1 MDRNAREALE
11 AIVGESGWITGVDQ
25 EPFLRE
31 WRNHYHG
38 KAAAVVCPSS
48 TEEVAG
54 VMRVCHEAGISV
66 VPQSGNTGLC
76 GGAAPDESGSQILLS
91 LRRLRQIRE
100 LDAVNFT
107 MTVEAGCIL
116 ADIQRAARDAGLLFP
131 LSLAAEGSC
140 MIGGNLGTNAGGINV
155 LRYGNARDLTLGLEV
170 VLADGRVWHGLTG
183 LRKDNSRY
191 DLRNLFIGSEG
202 TLGIITAA
210 VLKLFPQ
217 PRQTSTALLACESP
231 VAAVAMLGRLRQASG
246 DTMTACELMSR
257 QSMRMALDHVEGCRD
272 PFDSAYPWYLL
283 VELSSAQQG
292 HQLRGTLED
301 TLEQA
306 LEEEALKDGV
316 IAESVEQT
324 RQLWRIRESI
334 PEGQVRAGA
343 SIKHDVAVAVSRVP
357 DFLARA
363 TPLMERQI
371 PGVRVCAFG
380 HVGDGNLHF
389 NLSVPE
395 GGSADA
401 FLQERDA
408 CQRLVHDL
416 VIEMEGSVAAEH
428 GVGQLKVA
436 ELERYKDPVELD
448 LMRSL
453 KQAMDPRG
461 LLNPGKVIRAL
472 PSAPGTH
479 ER

>member
-1 MDRNAREALE
+1 MDKDALE
-11 AIVGESGWITGVDQ
+11 ALKTIVGDSGWITGEDQ

-31 WRNHYHG
+31 WRNYYHG
-38 KAAAVVCPSS
+38 KAAAVVCPA
-48 TEEVAG
+48 TTDEVAA
-54 VMRVCHEAGISV
+54 VMRVCHEAGIAV
-66 VPQSGNTGLC
+66 VPQGGNTGLC
-76 GGAAPDESGSQILLS
+76 GGAAPDESGSQIILS
-91 LRRLRQIRE
+91 LRRMRRIRE
-100 LDAVNFT
+100 LDADNHT
-107 MTVEAGCIL
+107 ITVEAGCIL
-116 ADIQRAARDAGLLFP
+116 ADVQRAAGDAGRLFP

-170 VLADGRVWHGLTG
+170 VLADGRVWNGLTG

-217 PRQTSTALLACESP
+217 PRQLSTALLACDTP
-231 VAAVAMLGRLRQASG
+231 AAAVSMLSRLRQASG
-246 DTMTACELMSR
+246 DMLSACELMSR

-272 PFDSAYPWYLL
+272 PFDNAYPWYLL

-292 HQLRGTLED
+292 HQLRGALED
-301 TLEQA
+301 A
-306 LEEEALKDGV
+306 LEFALEDGALRDGV
-316 IAESVEQT
+316 IAESVEQAK
-324 RQLWRIRESI
+324 QLWRIRESI

-343 SIKHDVAVAVSRVP
+343 SIKHDIAVAVSRVP
-357 DFLARA
+357 DFLTRA

-395 GGSADA
+395 NGDAGA
-401 FLQERDA
+401 FLAERDT

-416 VIEMEGSVAAEH
+416 VIDMDGSIAAEH
-428 GVGQLKVA
+428 GVGQLKVG

-448 LMRSL
+448 LLRRVKRAL
-453 KQAMDPRG
+453 DPKG
-461 LLNPGKVIRAL
+461 LLNPGKIIR
-472 PSAPGTH
+472 P
-479 ER
+479 